1 MAESLTKVKI
11 EKFISRGVPDGKSQ
25 SALWDGMVTG
35 LGLRLRLGGA
45 ASWMYA
51 YRPRGA
57 GRTEPSR
64 KLTLGQWPGVT
75 LDAARTAARA
85 KAGEVALGAD
95 PAADLR
101 GERSRERRI
110 VSAALDEFERV
121 LIRRKIVRA
130 KSAMSALRRGLA
142 PLMNRE
148 IDALTRKDFI
158 NRIEALE
165 NAGKPGA
172 AMDLRAHSRSW
183 LEWCVARGLVQ
194 FNVMAGLRRPRS
206 SRAERLESERKGRAL
221 PDEEIVALWNSA
233 AALGPFGGL
242 VRLGLLTGMR
252 RGELAGL
259 RWSDVHDDRIVLG
272 AGATK
277 TGTRHEIPLTPTM
290 RNVLTAQPKRTGD
303 LVFSSTRGTEAQLRG
318 WTSLVSAAVGASG
331 VNFHLHDLRRTVR
344 TLMSRLGVP
353 EDAAELAIGH
363 VRRGLIGVYNKDNA
377 WRARVSAFERVSAHV
392 AGLVSGAPGEP
403 DEDHD
408 SRVVALGARR

>member
-11 EKFISRGVPDGKSQ
+11 EKFVSGGVPDGKSQ
-25 SALWDGMVTG
+25 TVLWDGMVTG

-51 YRPRGA
+51 YRPKGLGRGGPA
-57 GRTEPSR
+57 R

-85 KAGEVALGAD
+85 KAGEVALGSD
-95 PAADLR
+95 PAAVLR
-101 GERSRERRI
+101 AKRSRERST

-158 NRIEALE
+158 NQIEALE

-183 LEWCVARGLVQ
+183 LEWCVTRGLAP
-194 FNVMAGLRRPRS
+194 FNPLAGLRRPRS
-206 SRAERLESERKGRAL
+206 SRAERLENERKGKAL
-221 PDEEIVALWNSA
+221 SDPEIVALWNGVCA
-233 AALGPFGGL
+233 MGAFGGL

-252 RGELAGL
+252 RNELAGL
-259 RWSDVHDDRIVLG
+259 RWSNVRDDRIMLG
-272 AGATK
+272 ASATK
-277 TGTRHEIPLTPTM
+277 T
-290 RNVLTAQPKRTGD
+290 
-303 LVFSSTRGTEAQLRG
+303 
-318 WTSLVSAAVGASG
+318 
-331 VNFHLHDLRRTVR
+331 
-344 TLMSRLGVP
+344 
-353 EDAAELAIGH
+353 
-363 VRRGLIGVYNKDNA
+363 
-377 WRARVSAFERVSAHV
+377 ERVAC
-392 AGLVSGAPGEP
+392 
-403 DEDHD
+403 
-408 SRVVALGARR
+408 RFR